1 MVYFLGDWGMGDSDC
16 ASYQHVPSIQNSHI
30 SHQLHHNR
38 QQQQELQRQ
47 LSSTTTTTTTA
58 SATTTEETNVGQTA
72 PLSLT
77 NSPIQFGT
85 STTATN
91 QLYQQQNH
99 ELNEPTPTCFLPVV
113 QQQNPLNSSSN
124 SNSVAA
130 NLEQLSVS
138 NKPTTTTTL
147 ATNVNKL
154 IASNQNQNASATG
167 LNGLTLHNYSG
178 RQRSESCAGN
188 VGAESNLSK
197 DLLESEDEVALQPLS
212 NQVGGHTRLLLLN
225 QSTVIK
231 PLNLRELGFYQNIPS
246 EIQKFVPKYKG
257 VMQATTM
264 GGTKLEKRY
273 SPSFREEHVR
283 KISASKRKRDDVLRM
298 KVHKNGNAA
307 DVIKSI
313 SQLDNT
319 NKQYFLM
326 LENITSQFKNPCI
339 LDLKMGTRQHGD
351 DASAEKRT
359 KQMAKCAASTSA
371 SLGVRLCG
379 MQVFQADVDQYAK
392 RDKYWGR
399 ELNEEGFKQAL
410 HDFFYNGYRLRTR
423 VIKKILQRLQQLRR
437 VIEKQSSYRFYS
449 CSLLIVY
456 EGYEENPMVHPMDS
470 FFATPTIPAA
480 ALPPPPAAECCV
492 SPHNCQDT
500 IAPDHPNNNSVDDD
514 DDEAEA
520 NEEDNDVSS
529 CGRTPTSNQCC
540 YDADASN
547 DSTELN
553 LSSSHEDSD
562 HNHRISTPVSAAC
575 RHHRHQRHNQ
585 RHQSQ
590 QHQHNSNHH
599 HNNHHHHHHHHRQ
612 GHHQHHRYRR
622 HHNHDDSVDGDLD
635 DDEENHHASI
645 EMSTAAHHR
654 GFAEAVARGAK
665 SSSSSSSPPPSQP
678 HGTAQQQQSSPF
690 IPISEETVFLDPE
703 PPLPSISTS
712 SPHSGDSWMNYSSN
726 SSDDFSGLSEQ
737 IKAVTSGRQ
746 TGNNSSDE
754 GSSDYDNSLIGQTE
768 ALMKR
773 YKSDESSPKSTPKGA
788 MKRLRCKD
796 DEEDS
801 LLNKAE
807 NSSSMAKKSSTKL
820 TNDSSLMMNV
830 VKPVDVPPPVSAPQ
844 TPTEGQS
851 SGTQMDT
858 AQQEEAA
865 VDGFLMPSDIS
876 RRHSHPREETT
887 TPAATTNFSTAS
899 HQFTQ
904 PQRKL
909 SSTSSQRQLTPKQ
922 TQNRHQNP
930 YGHHQLQHSSK
941 SLDANSIITAT
952 DDSRCLVDIRLIDFA
967 HTAFVPTNG
976 CCLLPS
982 PMSTPVHHGP
992 DGGFL
997 TGIDSLNK
1005 LLSEILS
1012 DENI

>member
-1 MVYFLGDWGMGDSDC
+1 MGDSDC
-16 ASYQHVPSIQNSHI
+16 ASYQHVPSIQSSLI
-30 SHQLHHNR
+30 GHQLHNSQHQQEQP
-38 QQQQELQRQ
+38 QQQL
-47 LSSTTTTTTTA
+47 LSTVISGTTH
-58 SATTTEETNVGQTA
+58 ETNVGQSV

-77 NSPIQFGT
+77 PSPIQFG
-85 STTATN
+85 SNTTAN
-91 QLYQQQNH
+91 
-99 ELNEPTPTCFLPVV
+99 NEQF
-113 QQQNPLNSSSN
+113 QQQNPLLCENTPRTSYLIQQQSTSN
-124 SNSVAA
+124 SIAVTA

-138 NKPTTTTTL
+138 NTPSTEAATIQNKNQIKLTL
-147 ATNVNKL
+147 
-154 IASNQNQNASATG
+154 SNQSASATTIS
-167 LNGLTLHNYSG
+167 GLTLQNFFG

-188 VGAESNLSK
+188 VGGESNISK
-197 DLLESEDEVALQPLS
+197 ELLESEDEVALQPLS

-283 KISASKRKRDDVLRM
+283 KISASKRKRDDILRM

-399 ELNEEGFKQAL
+399 ELSEDGFKQAL
-410 HDFFYNGYRLRTR
+410 HDFFYNGFRLRTR

-456 EGYEENPMVHPMDS
+456 EGYEENPRIHPSDS
-470 FFATPTIPAA
+470 IFDSSITPPVV
-480 ALPPPPAAECCV
+480 LPPSLSAELCT
-492 SPHNCQDT
+492 SLQYCQGATSSDN
-500 IAPDHPNNNSVDDD
+500 PNNSVDNEE
-514 DDEAEA
+514 EAEA
-520 NEEDNDVSS
+520 DDEENDVSS
-529 CGRTPTSNQCC
+529 CGLTPTSNQCC

-562 HNHRISTPVSAAC
+562 HNHRISTPVSSSC

-585 RHQSQ
+585 RHQI
-590 QHQHNSNHH
+590 QHQNNSIHRET
-599 HNNHHHHHHHHRQ
+599 HHHRYQ
-612 GHHQHHRYRR
+612 R
-622 HHNHDDSVDGDLD
+622 HHNHDDSVDGDVD
-635 DDEENHHASI
+635 DDEEQHVNI
-645 EMSTAAHHR
+645 EMSITEHHCGFGEAA
-654 GFAEAVARGAK
+654 ARGAK
-665 SSSSSSSPPPSQP
+665 SSSSSNSPPPSQLQ
-678 HGTAQQQQSSPF
+678 GTSQPQSSPF
-690 IPISEETVFLDPE
+690 IPIYEETVFLDPE

-746 TGNNSSDE
+746 TVNNSSDE
-754 GSSDYDNSLIGQTE
+754 GSSDYENSLIGQTE

-773 YKSDESSPKSTPKGA
+773 YKSDESSLKPSPKGA
-788 MKRLRCKD
+788 VKRLRCRD
-796 DEEDS
+796 DEEDNS
-801 LLNKAE
+801 INITE
-807 NSSSMAKKSSTKL
+807 NSSSLAKKSSTNITPISTPESPESKGQNL
-820 TNDSSLMMNV
+820 
-830 VKPVDVPPPVSAPQ
+830 VSV
-844 TPTEGQS
+844 
-851 SGTQMDT
+851 MDT
-858 AQQEEAA
+858 VQQNNMFAEKNNC
-865 VDGFLMPSDIS
+865 GFILPSDIS
-876 RRHSHPREETT
+876 RRHSHPQKEL
-887 TPAATTNFSTAS
+887 ATTAMPNSNV
-899 HQFTQ
+899 HQFAQ
-904 PQRKL
+904 PMRKL
-909 SSTSSQRQLTPKQ
+909 SSASSSRPTISKHTQ
-922 TQNRHQNP
+922 TFSFQQSSNVS
-930 YGHHQLQHSSK
+930 HQLQHSSK
-941 SLDANSIITAT
+941 SLEANKSNTAT
-952 DDSRCLVDIRLIDFA
+952 DDSRCLVDVRMIDFA
-967 HTAFVPTNG
+967 HTAFIPTNG

-982 PMSTPVHHGP
+982 PPSMPVHHGP

-1005 LLSEILS
+1005 LLSEILA
-1012 DENI
+1012 DEII

>member
-16 ASYQHVPSIQNSHI
+16 ASFQHVSSIQNSHI
-30 SHQLHHNR
+30 SHQLHHNP
-38 QQQQELQRQ
+38 QQRQELQRQ
-47 LSSTTTTTTTA
+47 LSTA
-58 SATTTEETNVGQTA
+58 ASGTTEETIVGHAA

-77 NSPIQFGT
+77 HSPIQFET
-85 STTATN
+85 STTTALN
-91 QLYQQQNH
+91 QQFQQQPQQLGGH
-99 ELNEPTPTCFLPVV
+99 TTTQTGFLLR
-113 QQQNPLNSSSN
+113 QQSSPINSSSN
-124 SNSVAA
+124 SNLVTA

-138 NKPTTTTTL
+138 NAPKTIPPTTT
-147 ATNVNKL
+147 NVNTNKL
-154 IASNQNQNASATG
+154 IASNQVATATG
-167 LNGLTLHNYSG
+167 ISGLALHNYLG

-188 VGAESNLSK
+188 VGAENNISK

-231 PLNLRELGFYQNIPS
+231 PLNLRELGFYQNIPQ

-379 MQVFQADVDQYAK
+379 MQVFQADMDQYAK

-456 EGYEENPMVHPMDS
+456 EGYEENPMVHPTDT
-470 FFATPTIPAA
+470 FFAIPTTL
-480 ALPPPPAAECCV
+480 ALPPPSSTECCT
-492 SPHNCQDT
+492 SPQYYQEP
-500 IAPDHPNNNSVDDD
+500 ISSDHQNNSVEED

-520 NEEDNDVSS
+520 DDEENDVSS

-562 HNHRISTPVSAAC
+562 HNHRISTPVSSAC

-585 RHQSQ
+585 RHQ
-590 QHQHNSNHH
+590 HQHNSNHH
-599 HNNHHHHHHHHRQ
+599 HRQGHHHHRY
-612 GHHQHHRYRR
+612 HR
-622 HHNHDDSVDGDLD
+622 HHNHDDSVDGDVD
-635 DDEENHHASI
+635 DDEEHHAKI
-645 EMSTAAHHR
+645 EMSTTAHHR
-654 GFAEAVARGAK
+654 GFGEAAARGVK
-665 SSSSSSSPPPSQP
+665 CSSSSSSPPSLQH
-678 HGTAQQQQSSPF
+678 HGTTQQQSSPF

-754 GSSDYDNSLIGQTE
+754 GSSDYDNSLMGQTE

-773 YKSDESSPKSTPKGA
+773 YKSDESSPKSTSKGA
-788 MKRLRCKD
+788 VKRLRCKD
-796 DEEDS
+796 DEEDN
-801 LLNKAE
+801 LMGKTE
-807 NSSSMAKKSSTKL
+807 NSSSVAKKSSTVIME
-820 TNDSSLMMNV
+820 DSLLKNVESVDTLKTVTAPISEQSLG
-830 VKPVDVPPPVSAPQ
+830 SL
-844 TPTEGQS
+844 
-851 SGTQMDT
+851 MDT
-858 AQQEEAA
+858 AQQNEVLANESNST
-865 VDGFLMPSDIS
+865 FLMPSDIA
-876 RRHSHPREETT
+876 RRHSHPHDESSPEITIPGPNQT
-887 TPAATTNFSTAS
+887 
-899 HQFTQ
+899 TQ

-909 SSTSSQRQLTPKQ
+909 SSASAQRQSIPR
-922 TQNRHQNP
+922 QNQNQNQNFHQQHP
-930 YGHHQLQHSSK
+930 HIYHQLPHTSK
-941 SLDANSIITAT
+941 SLDASSSITAT
-952 DDSRCLVDIRLIDFA
+952 HDSRCLVDIRMIDFA

-982 PMSTPVHHGP
+982 PPSMPVHHGP

-1005 LLSEILS
+1005 LLSEILV

>member
-30 SHQLHHNR
+30 TQQLHHNR
-38 QQQQELQRQ
+38 QQQRQELQIQ
-47 LSSTTTTTTTA
+47 LSSAAASTTTT
-58 SATTTEETNVGQTA
+58 EGTNVGQTA

-77 NSPIQFGT
+77 HSPIQIGT
-85 STTATN
+85 TTTSASSQQLYNQQQQLSEHTTAQTGF
-91 QLYQQQNH
+91 LLRQQSSPIN
-99 ELNEPTPTCFLPVV
+99 L
-113 QQQNPLNSSSN
+113 SSN
-124 SNSVAA
+124 LVTA
-130 NLEQLSVS
+130 NLQQLSVS
-138 NKPTTTTTL
+138 NTPTNAAAK
-147 ATNVNKL
+147 ATNTNTNKL
-154 IASNQNQNASATG
+154 IASNQGATATVG
-167 LNGLTLHNYSG
+167 ISELALHNYLG

-188 VGAESNLSK
+188 VGAESNISK

-231 PLNLRELGFYQNIPS
+231 PLNLRELGFYQNIPQ

-399 ELNEEGFKQAL
+399 ELTEEGFKQAL
-410 HDFFYNGYRLRTR
+410 HDFFFNGFRLRTR

-456 EGYEENPMVHPMDS
+456 EGYEENPRVHPIDAS
-470 FFATPTIPAA
+470 FAIPTATAPAVATPSIT
-480 ALPPPPAAECCV
+480 ECCA
-492 SPHNCQDT
+492 SSQYCHEAKA
-500 IAPDHPNNNSVDDD
+500 IDHANNSVEEE

-520 NEEDNDVSS
+520 DDEDNDLSS

-562 HNHRISTPVSAAC
+562 HNHRISTPVSSSC

-585 RHQSQ
+585 RHQG
-590 QHQHNSNHH
+590 QHQHNSNH
-599 HNNHHHHHHHHRQ
+599 NHHHKVQHHHRY
-612 GHHQHHRYRR
+612 HR
-622 HHNHDDSVDGDLD
+622 HHNHDDSVDGDVD
-635 DDEENHHASI
+635 DDEDPHESI
-645 EMSTAAHHR
+645 EVSTAAHHR

-665 SSSSSSSPPPSQP
+665 SSSSSSSPPPSQ
-678 HGTAQQQQSSPF
+678 HHVTTQQQSSPF

-754 GSSDYDNSLIGQTE
+754 GSSDYDNSLMGQTE

-788 MKRLRCKD
+788 VKRLRCKD
-796 DEEDS
+796 DEEDNS
-801 LLNKAE
+801 MDKTE
-807 NSSSMAKKSSTKL
+807 TSSSLAKKSTTAITKGDTL
-820 TNDSSLMMNV
+820 LHILDSVETS
-830 VKPVDVPPPVSAPQ
+830 PPISEIQ
-844 TPTEGQS
+844 TPPRVQS
-851 SGTQMDT
+851 SAIQMDT
-858 AQQEEAA
+858 AQLEDVL
-865 VDGFLMPSDIS
+865 VDGNNVGFLIPSDIA
-876 RRHSHPREETT
+876 RRHSHPHEESTPATT
-887 TPAATTNFSTAS
+887 TPTTHT
-899 HQFTQ
+899 FTQ

-909 SSTSSQRQLTPKQ
+909 SSASSQRQSIPRQ
-922 TQNRHQNP
+922 TQNQNFHHQHQ
-930 YGHHQLQHSSK
+930 YAHSQLQHSSK
-941 SLDANSIITAT
+941 SLDASSNITAT
-952 DDSRCLVDIRLIDFA
+952 DDSRCLVDIRMIDFA

-982 PMSTPVHHGP
+982 PPSMPVHHGP

-1005 LLSEILS
+1005 LLSEILA
-1012 DENI
+1012 DENM